1 MRVTRDLIIAVAPNN
16 KAPQHVADVLS
27 SNLERFHITTPER
40 LAAFVAQVA
49 HESNF
54 EPVRENLMYR
64 NPFRIK
70 EIFKSGFKDLSIAA
84 ITLRYV
90 GNPVA
95 IANRAYANRLGNGS
109 EASGDGWKY
118 RGGGLIQ
125 ITGRDNYRALS
136 IVSGIDYLGAP
147 DLITH
152 FEESVVSALW
162 WWDSHGLNQLADAR
176 AFSRITRVING
187 VAMLGEDDRE
197 RRWRLA
203 RAALGLK

>member
-16 KAPQHVADVLS
+16 KAPQRVADVLTA
-27 SNLERFHITTPER
+27 NLERFHITTPER
-40 LAAFVAQVA
+40 LAAFVAQAA

-70 EIFKSGFKDLSIAA
+70 EIFKSGFKDLSIAE

-90 GNPVA
+90 GKPVA
-95 IANRAYANRLGNGS
+95 IANRAYANRLGNGP

-118 RGGGLIQ
+118 RGGGIIQ
-125 ITGRDNYRALS
+125 ITGKNNYRDLS
-136 IVSGIDYLGAP
+136 IASGIDYVKNP
-147 DLITH
+147 DLIT
-152 FEESVVSALW
+152 ELEGGNISGMW
-162 WWDSHGLNQLADAR
+162 WWDAHGLNQYADAR
-176 AFSRITRVING
+176 DFSKITRVING
-187 VAMLGEDDRE
+187 VAMVGEDDRE
-197 RRWRLA
+197 RRWKLA